1 MRPGG
6 EGRLD
11 DHLALDLPLQ
21 EAISLVLSK
30 ALRAMY
36 FLALYLELL
45 VSNYERHAA
54 IRPLDNFRV

>member
-21 EAISLVLSK
+21 EAISLVLSE
-30 ALRAMY
+30 ALCAMY

-45 VSNYERHAA
+45 ISNNKRDAA
-54 IRPLDNFRV
+54 I